1 MTVST
6 PFKAAVLVNAENKE
20 DGISAVD
27 LAFRAAF
34 QERISS
40 ACPGAQVDF
49 FDPIVA
55 QIYPEPAQY
64 DLIVLTGG
72 TADAMA
78 KDVPWVLKMQDFLR
92 TTVEKC
98 PTQKIVGICWGHQIV
113 HVAFGGAVG
122 PMEKLEV
129 GVTPITLTSTG
140 SSFYS
145 SYLPSTERYNIHQFH
160 EMEVKTPGQGFITL
174 AEANQSLVNAA
185 NTILTIQG
193 HPEMYA
199 ELSKLL
205 LRDTQKYMGVDA
217 AEKEALEI
225 NIDSPHDG
233 IAIWK
238 RIVQWAGE
246 V

>member
-6 PFKAAVLVNAENKE
+6 PFKAAVLVNS
-20 DGISAVD
+20 ISAID
-27 LAFRAAF
+27 PAFRSAF
-34 QERISS
+34 QECISS

-49 FDPIVA
+49 FDPIEA

-64 DLIVLTGG
+64 DLIVLSGG

-78 KDVPWVLKMQDFLR
+78 KDIPWVLKMKDFLR

-98 PTQKIVGICWGHQIV
+98 PTQKILGICWGHQIINI
-113 HVAFGGAVG
+113 AFGGMVG
-122 PMEKLEV
+122 PMDRFEI

-145 SYLPSTERYNIHQFH
+145 SYLPSTERYNIHEFH
-160 EMEVKTPGQGFITL
+160 EREVKTPGKGFIAL
-174 AEANQSLVNAA
+174 AEDNQSLVNTA
-185 NTILTIQG
+185 NTILTFQG
-193 HPEMYA
+193 HPEMSA
-199 ELSKLL
+199 ELSRLL
-205 LRDTQKYMGVDA
+205 LRDTPKYMGVDA
-217 AEKEALEI
+217 AEKKALEI
-225 NIDSPHDG
+225 RIDSPHDG

-238 RIVQWAGE
+238 RIVQWTGE

>member
-6 PFKAAVLVNAENKE
+6 PFKAAVLVNAK
-20 DGISAVD
+20 SALD
-27 LAFRAAF
+27 DAFKAAF

-49 FDPIVA
+49 FDPIEA

-64 DLIVLTGG
+64 DLFVLTGG
-72 TADAMA
+72 TADVMA
-78 KDVPWVLKMQDFLR
+78 KDIPWMLTLQEFLR

-98 PTQKIVGICWGHQIV
+98 PTQKILGICWSHEFINI
-113 HVAFGGAVG
+113 AFGGVVG
-122 PMEKLEV
+122 PMDKFEV

-140 SSFYS
+140 SSFFS
-145 SYLPSTERYNIHQFH
+145 SYLPSTEECKIHVFH
-160 EMEVKTPGQGFITL
+160 ELEVKTPGKGFIAL
-174 AEANQSLVNAA
+174 AEDNQCLINAT
-185 NTILTIQG
+185 NTILTFQG
-193 HPEMYA
+193 HPEMSA

-205 LRDTQKYMGVDA
+205 LKDTPQYMGVDA
-217 AEKEALEI
+217 TEKEALDTKI
-225 NIDSPHDG
+225 NSPHDG

-238 RIVQWAGE
+238 RIVQWAIE